1 MFKFR
6 DIKYISLCDYIQ
18 DNNFFFFK
26 YGVHEGLVMAR
37 KEWKRKQEENFTTEP
52 LCVELH

>member
-26 YGVHEGLVMAR
+26 YGVHEGLVLAR